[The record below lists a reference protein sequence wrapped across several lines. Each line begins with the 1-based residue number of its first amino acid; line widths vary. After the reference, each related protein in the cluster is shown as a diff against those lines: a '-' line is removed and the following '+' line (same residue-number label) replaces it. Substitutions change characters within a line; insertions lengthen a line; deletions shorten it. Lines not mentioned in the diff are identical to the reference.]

1 MTTFTGTNGDDVL
14 PPMNSNDT
22 GDDIFHGL
30 GGNDQLYG
38 GGGNDTLYGE
48 DGNDY
53 VQGGADDDIVYGGA
67 GTDYMDGGGG
77 DDYLDGGTGA
87 DTMIGNFGD
96 DTYIVDSTT
105 DAITEYSATDGTDTV
120 YSSVTYTMP
129 HYVERLIL
137 TGSAAINATGTADV
151 DTLIG
156 NTGDNILSGLGGVD
170 FLSGGDGNDKLF
182 GGAGPD
188 VMDGGAGSDAAYYS
202 DSTTGVTVSLASG
215 IGLGG
220 TAQHDTL
227 INIESLSGSGY
238 ADVLTGS
245 NVANVLRGNGGND
258 VLQGNGGLDTIG
270 GDAGADRFV
279 YAATTDS
286 TVGANA
292 DRILD
297 FTSSQG
303 DKIDLHLIDAKTTVA
318 GDQAFT
324 FITGAFTGV
333 AGQLHAIVS
342 GADRL
347 VEGDV
352 NGDGVADFQI
362 KLSGLP
368 TVIATDFI
376 L

>member
-1 MTTFTGTNGDDVL
+1 MTTFTGTSGDDIL
-14 PPMNSNDT
+14 PPFNSNNS
-22 GDDIFHGL
+22 GDDIFQGL
-30 GGNDQLYG
+30 AGNDQVDA
-38 GGGNDTLYGE
+38 GGGNDLVYGG
-48 DGNDY
+48 DGDDY
-53 VQGGADDDIVYGGA
+53 VQGGGDDDTVYGGA

-77 DDYLDGGTGA
+77 DDYLDGGTGN
-87 DTMIGNFGD
+87 DTMVGNFGD
-96 DTYIVDSTT
+96 DTYIVDSAA
-105 DAITEYSATDGTDTV
+105 DVITEYTATDGVDTV

-129 HYVERLIL
+129 HYVDRLIL
-137 TGSAAINATGTADV
+137 TGSAAINATGTADA
-151 DTLIG
+151 DTLVG
-156 NTGDNILSGLGGVD
+156 NTGDNILIGLAGTD
-170 FLSGGDGNDKLF
+170 FLSGGDGNDRLF

-188 VMDGGAGSDAAYYS
+188 TLDGGNGLDAAYYS
-202 DSTTGVTVSLASG
+202 DSTVGVTVSLASG

-227 INIESLSGSGY
+227 INIENLSGSGY
-238 ADVLTGS
+238 GDALTGNNGG
-245 NVANVLRGNGGND
+245 NVIRGNGGND
-258 VLQGNGGLDTIG
+258 VLQGNGGQDIIG
-270 GDAGADRFV
+270 GDAGADRFL

-286 TVGANA
+286 AVGATA

-297 FTSSQG
+297 FNSSQG

-333 AGQLHAIVS
+333 AGQLHAIGS
-342 GADRL
+342 GADTL

-352 NGDGVADFQI
+352 NGDGAADFQI

-368 TVIATDFI
+368 TLVAGDFI